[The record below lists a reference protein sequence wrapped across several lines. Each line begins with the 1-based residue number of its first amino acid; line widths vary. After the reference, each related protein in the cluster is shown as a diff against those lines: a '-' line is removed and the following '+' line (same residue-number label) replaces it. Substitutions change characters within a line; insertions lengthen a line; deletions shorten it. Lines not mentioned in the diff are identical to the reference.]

1 VPGLKDEQYTI
12 TPLTS
17 GQLNIAYYEQ
27 LAEITDANGH
37 SVGMCVVELLDQPRD
52 ASHRRQVGTC
62 LRGVSLRWPPPG
74 WLV

>member
-52 ASHRRQVGTC
+52 ASHR
-62 LRGVSLRWPPPG
+62 
-74 WLV
+74 